1 MKKTVL
7 AIALGAIATSG
18 AAFAETETKVYGSAE
33 IGGNFMI
40 DDQSE
45 HGEDVVFENSHEIEI
60 GAEISKKVQKDVSV
74 FVAAEAEYEFGGVDE
89 DILNLEDGEAKIN
102 TFVVGA
108 DTKVGRTTLGIQA
121 GIADDFEGFADLSM
135 EHGLGDHGF
144 DPAVG
149 GVEYRNGVEVVT
161 AGQETLQHVA
171 TFGAVS
177 GGASY
182 DFDTEAFAVAGTVAL
197 PKGLTL
203 GAAYVDGGIIE
214 TSAYTLGAVMSV
226 KQIDLAAKYSVSED
240 ADGVDGDAYAIS
252 GAYALNNKVKFAGSY
267 NVEGDDYVMA
277 GSEEDDYFT
286 VGASY
291 QLTKSVEL
299 VTDYKFASES
309 DDQLFVRANVQF

>member
-33 IGGNFMI
+33 IGGNFNL
-40 DDQSE
+40 DDQVINE
-45 HGEDVVFENSHEIEI
+45 KGEEVAFSNSHEIEV

-74 FVAAEAEYEFGGVDE
+74 FVAAEAEYEFGGE
-89 DILNLEDGEAKIN
+89 DLDVFENETFMNNGEAVERGAKIN
-102 TFVVGA
+102 TFVIGA
-108 DTKVGRTTLGIQA
+108 DTKAGRTTLGIQA

-135 EHGLGDHGF
+135 EHGLGDYGF
-144 DPAVG
+144 APAVG
-149 GVEYRNGVEVVT
+149 GE
-161 AGQETLQHVA
+161 ETLQHVA

-177 GGASY
+177 GGVSY
-182 DFDTEAFAVAGTVAL
+182 DFETEAYAVAGQIAL

-203 GAAYVDGGIIE
+203 GGAYVEGE
-214 TSAYTLGAVMSV
+214 KTSAYTLGAVMSV
-226 KQIDLAAKYSVSED
+226 KQIDLAAKYSVNEHD
-240 ADGVDGDAYAIS
+240 NGVDGDAYAIS